1 MARPS
6 RQSAGAV
13 DTRSRI
19 LAAAAAEFGASG
31 FAATTVD
38 RIALR
43 ARVNKAMIYYHFK
56 DKRALYASI
65 LRTIWSTIGV
75 QLQTV
80 AALPLPPAARIDRLI
95 ETLVQAFD
103 EEQLFLPIFLRE
115 LADGGAHL
123 GREELGL
130 IAGIFA
136 TVSGVIAEG
145 VRTEVFQPVHPGL
158 AHFSLIGPLVMFRA
172 SAPVRARVR
181 KLTRTRIPDADSATV
196 ARHLQMVARRMLAPA
211 SAEEHHADKK
221 PR

>member
-1 MARPS
+1 M
-6 RQSAGAV
+6 
-13 DTRSRI
+13 
-19 LAAAAAEFGASG
+19 
-31 FAATTVD
+31 
-38 RIALR
+38 
-43 ARVNKAMIYYHFK
+43 
-56 DKRALYASI
+56 
-65 LRTIWSTIGV
+65 
-75 QLQTV
+75 QLQNV
-80 AALPLPPAARIDRLI
+80 AALPLPPAVRIDRLI
-95 ETLVQAFD
+95 ETPQAFRGAGVPAD
-103 EEQLFLPIFLRE
+103 LPARV
-115 LADGGAHL
+115 ADGGAHL

-145 VRTEVFQPVHPGL
+145 ADGMFSAVHPGL

>member
-1 MARPS
+1 MAVRKKISVASTKDAVFASAASQFSS
-6 RQSAGAV
+6 RGFNGVSTDDIARDAG
-13 DTRSRI
+13 
-19 LAAAAAEFGASG
+19 
-31 FAATTVD
+31 
-38 RIALR
+38 
-43 ARVNKAMIYYHFK
+43 VNKAMIYYHFK

-80 AALPLPPAARIDRLI
+80 AALPLPPAVRIDRLI
-95 ETLVQAFD
+95 EALVQAFD
-103 EEQLFLPIFLRE
+103 EEQVFLPIFLRE

-196 ARHLQMVARRMLAPA
+196 ASHLQMVARRMLAPA

>member
-1 MARPS
+1 MGRPPKTAAS
-6 RQSAGAV
+6 R
-13 DTRSRI
+13 TRI
-19 LAAAAAEFGASG
+19 LVAAAAEFGASG

-38 RIALR
+38 RIARR
-43 ARVNKAMIYYHFK
+43 AGVNKAMIYYHFT
-56 DKRALYASI
+56 DKRALYAAI
-65 LRTIWSTIGV
+65 LRTIWSTIGA
-75 QLQTV
+75 QLQAV
-80 AALPLPPAARIDRLI
+80 AALPLPPAARLDRLI

-103 EEQLFLPIFLRE
+103 KEQLFLPIFLRE

-123 GREELGL
+123 GRQELGL

-145 VRTEVFQPVHPGL
+145 VRTKTFQPVHPGL
-158 AHFSLIGPLVMFRA
+158 AHFSLIGSLVMFRA

-211 SAEEHHADKK
+211 SAEEHHAEKK